1 MAKSSSS
8 SSEQE
13 SVSGEPAS
21 CSGVSLT
28 AAVLTHGGHHEDS
41 LYMDDATAAASQ
53 QAEGDDEDGER
64 EGGRERGRK
73 RVPCE
78 NGGER
83 VGGVLLKSPPSRGVR
98 RRARHSPPK
107 KRASECQ
114 YTIL

>member
-1 MAKSSSS
+1 MAKSS

-28 AAVLTHGGHHEDS
+28 AAVLTYGGHHEDS

-53 QAEGDDEDGER
+53 QAEGDDEGER
-64 EGGRERGRK
+64 GRGRK

-78 NGGER
+78 NGGEG
-83 VGGVLLKSPPSRGVR
+83 VGDILLKSLPSRGVR